1 VRTTAGDSTR
11 TDAGPVRMRRSV
23 WGRRGEVAR
32 NSHNVNSPGNSHN
45 VNSPGNSHNVNSP
58 GNSHNRTSHGA
69 RANSLYSCELS
80 HIRTAPIQHAFTY
93 RMYLWLVDLDRM
105 PSLPVWLRP
114 LARFEAKDHLGD
126 PARTIRANVDGLLA
140 QHGVDL
146 TGGTVL
152 MLTHARVF
160 GYVFNPLTL
169 FWSRYQDGSLACV
182 IVEVHNTYGGRH
194 CYLLATDERDRAQ
207 TDKQLYVS
215 PVYPVDGEYHMYL
228 PEPNER
234 LRVTISL
241 HREGQPPFVAT
252 LRGDRQRFTN
262 GGLLRAALRHPL
274 STAAVSARIRRH
286 GIYLYLR
293 GLPVQPRPRSHHREA
308 VR

>member
-1 VRTTAGDSTR
+1 MPVRRGRGGQSGRVVVNTRSQTAGDS
-11 TDAGPVRMRRSV
+11 A
-23 WGRRGEVAR
+23 
-32 NSHNVNSPGNSHN
+32 
-45 VNSPGNSHNVNSP
+45 
-58 GNSHNRTSHGA
+58 
-69 RANSLYSCELS
+69 ANSLYACELD
-80 HIRTAPIQHAFTY
+80 HVRTTPIRHAFTH
-93 RMYLWLVDLDRM
+93 RTYLWLVDLDRM
-105 PSLPVWLRP
+105 PRLPVWLQP
-114 LARFEAKDHLGD
+114 LARFEPKDHFGD
-126 PARTIRANVDGLLA
+126 PAKTIRANVDAFLA
-140 QHGVDL
+140 ERGIDL
-146 TGGTVL
+146 AGGTVL
-152 MLTHARVF
+152 MLAHARVF

-169 FWSRYQDGSLACV
+169 FWCHHQDGSLACV
-182 IVEVHNTYGGRH
+182 IAEVHNTYGGRH
-194 CYLLATDERDRAQ
+194 CYLLTTDRRDRAR
-207 TDKQLYVS
+207 TNKQLYVS
-215 PVYPVDGEYHMYL
+215 PFYAVDGEYHLYL
-228 PEPNER
+228 PEPDER